1 MHHRCFLSLTS
12 ESRFRLDSSFLKSSW
27 LTVGLCP
34 LTTLGFFGED
44 EVSLLETLLL
54 SVFVASSSSE
64 VGATVA
70 KDRIDDIL
78 RSESFRRVIF
88 DPTNSFDGGRG
99 WIQSTE
105 IAVALAVALDC
116 DEDALAAATARIRSA
131 FFHKVVRGESSI
143 VLVIIVRKLCF
154 ENQQT
159 VAIAQVSDE
168 HFSVELFT
176 VSYCTWRLIVLQ
188 LIGFYDS
195 VLLVGQ
201 VLSICSCP
209 HGECRLSEKAGGRRG
224 DALSS

>member
-34 LTTLGFFGED
+34 LTSLGFFGED
-44 EVSLLETLLL
+44 EISLLETLLL

-88 DPTNSFDGGRG
+88 DPTNTSDDVRG

-105 IAVALAVALDC
+105 IAVALAVVALDC
-116 DEDALAAATARIRSA
+116 DEEALAAATARIRSA

-143 VLVIIVRKLCF
+143 VLVIIVRKF
-154 ENQQT
+154 
-159 VAIAQVSDE
+159 V
-168 HFSVELFT
+168 
-176 VSYCTWRLIVLQ
+176 Y
-188 LIGFYDS
+188 
-195 VLLVGQ
+195 
-201 VLSICSCP
+201 
-209 HGECRLSEKAGGRRG
+209 
-224 DALSS
+224 

>member
-34 LTTLGFFGED
+34 LTSLGFFGED
-44 EVSLLETLLL
+44 EISLLETLLLL

-116 DEDALAAATARIRSA
+116 DEEALAAATARIRSA

-143 VLVIIVRKLCF
+143 VLVIIVRKF
-154 ENQQT
+154 
-159 VAIAQVSDE
+159 V
-168 HFSVELFT
+168 
-176 VSYCTWRLIVLQ
+176 Y
-188 LIGFYDS
+188 
-195 VLLVGQ
+195 
-201 VLSICSCP
+201 
-209 HGECRLSEKAGGRRG
+209 
-224 DALSS
+224 